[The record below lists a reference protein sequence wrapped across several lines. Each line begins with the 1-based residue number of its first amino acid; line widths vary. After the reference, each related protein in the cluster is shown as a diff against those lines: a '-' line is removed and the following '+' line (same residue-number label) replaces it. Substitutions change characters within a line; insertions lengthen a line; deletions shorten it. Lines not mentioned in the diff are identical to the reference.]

1 MDYDKY
7 LNLPLV
13 RGYHTYLKLERSVS
27 PNTLQAY
34 LEDLA
39 KWLSY
44 LNDAHIDCLEAKLEH
59 FQDFLVDICE
69 LGIGT
74 RSQARIISGLKSFY
88 KYLLLENK
96 LEDDPTELLEAP
108 KIGKHLPEV
117 LSLEE
122 IDSMISAIDLSLPQG
137 HRNKAMLELL
147 YSCGLRVSELINLQI
162 SNIFMEEMYIS
173 VFGKGSKQ
181 RLVPMSEPAR
191 KNIELWLNDR
201 CLIDV
206 KKGNEDFLF
215 LNRRGTKLSRIMV
228 FKIIKEL
235 AQQVGIKKDISPHT
249 FRHSF
254 ATHLLEG
261 GANLRAIQEMLGH
274 ESIMTTQIYTHID
287 MNFLRSEVLQYH
299 PMNRKK
305 D

>member
-1 MDYDKY
+1 MDYDQY

-13 RGYHTYLKLERSVS
+13 RGYQAYLKLERSVS

-34 LEDLA
+34 MEDLA

-44 LNDAHIDCLEAKLEH
+44 LKDAKIDCLEAKIEH
-59 FQDFLVDICE
+59 FRDFLIDLCE
-69 LGIGT
+69 LGIGS

-88 KYLLLENK
+88 RYLLLEN
-96 LEDDPTELLEAP
+96 LLADDPTELLEAP
-108 KIGKHLPEV
+108 KIGQHLPEV

-122 IDSMISAIDLSLPQG
+122 IDAMLSAIDLSQPQG

-147 YSCGLRVSELINLQI
+147 YSCGLRVSELTHLQI
-162 SNIFMEEMYIS
+162 SNLYMEEMYLT
-173 VFGKGSKQ
+173 VVGKGNKQ
-181 RLVPMSEPAR
+181 RLVPMSPAAR
-191 KNIELWLNDR
+191 KNIELWMDDR
-201 CLIDV
+201 CHLNV
-206 KKGNEDFLF
+206 KPGNEDYLF
-215 LNRRGTKLSRIMV
+215 INRLGTKLSRIMV
-228 FKIIKEL
+228 FNIIKDL
-235 AQQVGIKKDISPHT
+235 AKEVGIQKNISPHT

-287 MNFLRSEVLQYH
+287 MNFLRSEVLHCH
-299 PMNRKK
+299 PMNRRKE
-305 D
+305 

>member
-1 MDYDKY
+1 MDFDQY

-44 LNDAHIDCLEAKLEH
+44 LNDAHIDPLAVKLEH
-59 FQDFLVDICE
+59 FQDFLIELRD

-108 KIGKHLPEV
+108 KIGQHLPEV
-117 LSLEE
+117 LALEE
-122 IDSMISAIDLSLPQG
+122 IDAMIGAIDLSQPQG

-147 YSCGLRVSELINLQI
+147 YSCGLRVSELVNLQI
-162 SNIFMEEMYIS
+162 SNVFMDEMYIS

-181 RLVPMSEPAR
+181 RLVPMSPLAC
-191 KNIELWLNDR
+191 KNINIWLSDR
-201 CLIDV
+201 SQIEV

-215 LNRRGTKLSRIMV
+215 LNRRGSKLSRIMV
-228 FKIIKEL
+228 FNIIKDL
-235 AQQVGIKKDISPHT
+235 AQKVGIKKNISPHT

-287 MNFLRSEVLQYH
+287 MNFLRSEILQYH
-299 PMNRKK
+299 PMNRKR

>member
-201 CLIDV
+201 CHIDV

-235 AQQVGIKKDISPHT
+235 ALQVGIKKDISPHT